1 MDRNYT
7 GRIPE
12 KVINKLIM
20 DVSDCSHTLSPA
32 KLSKP
37 LDVVV
42 ALEWQLHEDERF
54 SARELV
60 QRDRAIG
67 LSLGAQPNSPR
78 DHWLWMRDWLR
89 QLTKKDGL
97 LSDAQSWMNTLHK
110 VLLGLGLLL
119 GMLTAFATFD
129 YDGWQRINLLVVIAV
144 MCGLQL
150 LLCALTLVVMLPAR
164 LTRFVPGLPSA
175 QAFLSL
181 LNAGQW
187 TGFITRLLPG
197 WQTSWK
203 TLSQQMKRREY
214 LYSDVKKWIF
224 LWQAQRLALAYHAG
238 LLLTLLL
245 LISFQDLA
253 FGWSSTLA
261 LETESI
267 HRLTQWMSWPWHH
280 LVPQAVPDLGLI
292 DASRYFR
299 VQGQTQALNLE
310 EAQKLGFWWQFIV
323 LSILF
328 YGVFPRFVLWAICKR
343 QLRQQCRL
351 AIISHPEVERIVS
364 RLSARS
370 VSTRSLEPGETRFD
384 KTQDLAL
391 DSLSKNRQF
400 ESLNLS
406 TIDIVNW
413 AQIDISDRELLKLFK
428 QGPEISDA
436 HASKPIAKAGGICTH
451 AEDEQLIKTL
461 SAGDCLHTVFALKSW
476 EPPLAELG
484 DFIKALLRSDI
495 EQVSLLL
502 VAPPGKKVTGNNY
515 QEWARFVAALGEPAL
530 TLLSGSEE

>member
-1 MDRNYT
+1 
-7 GRIPE
+7 
-12 KVINKLIM
+12 M
-20 DVSDCSHTLSPA
+20 DVGDFSHTLSPA

-42 ALEWQLHEDERF
+42 ALEWQLHEDARF

-67 LSLGAQPNSPR
+67 LSLSAQPNSPR
-78 DHWLWMRDWLR
+78 DYWLWTRDWLR
-89 QLTKKDGL
+89 QLTPKNSL
-97 LSDAQSWMNTLHK
+97 LSDAQNWMNTLHK

-119 GMLTAFATFD
+119 GMLTALATFD
-129 YDGWQRINLLVVIAV
+129 YDGWQRINLFVVIAV

-164 LTRFVPGLPSA
+164 FTRCVPGLPSA
-175 QAFLSL
+175 QSFLSL

-238 LLLTLLL
+238 LLITLLL
-245 LISFQDLA
+245 LVSFQDLA

-267 HRLTQWMSWPWHH
+267 HRLTLWMSWPWHN
-280 LVPQAVPDLGLI
+280 LVPQAVPDVGLI

-299 VQGQTQALNLE
+299 IQGQVQVLSVET
-310 EAQKLGFWWQFIV
+310 AQELGFWWQCIL

-343 QLRQQCRL
+343 QLRQHCRL
-351 AIISHPEVERIVS
+351 AIASHPEIDHIVS
-364 RLSARS
+364 RLSAHS
-370 VSTRSLEPGETRFD
+370 VSTRSLEPGENRFD
-384 KTQDLAL
+384 KTQDFSPNLR
-391 DSLSKNRQF
+391 SKNSKF
-400 ESLNLS
+400 NSLDLAS
-406 TIDIVNW
+406 IDIINW
-413 AQIDISDRELLKLFK
+413 AQIDVGDKELQQLFN
-428 QGPEISDA
+428 PSSEISDVQA
-436 HASKPIAKAGGICTH
+436 TKSIAKAGGICTH
-451 AEDEQLIKTL
+451 AEDEQLIKKL
-461 SAGDCLHTVFALKSW
+461 SAAACQHVVLALKSW

-484 DFIKALLRSDI
+484 DFIKALLRADI

-502 VAPPGKKVTGNNY
+502 VAPAGKTVTCNNY
-515 QEWARFVAALGEPAL
+515 QEWARFVAVLGEPAL
-530 TLLSGSEE
+530 TLLPGSEE